1 MKRAEALRPARIDV
15 TAPVVGPRT
24 ASLAAVLAGVL
35 AAGTIQPLVAQELEA
50 IPTFA
55 PGGNAVLLPVQ
66 SVRPLPSGAY
76 PGGARS
82 QRAAREAITAEFSF
96 AFSEAEEGAG
106 TWKLPAD
113 VIRVMGRNPTLH
125 VDPEH
130 LAYQGLIAKPKDL
143 KRYQVYEPL
152 HGQLRAISAMFD
164 TRHLVLPLQVSYE
177 PFVPEAAG
185 EEEQDAPPPPEPVHV
200 ETADPGAPIGRAV
213 LVLALIDIRRSQVLW
228 HGEVRGDPAPI
239 DSSALFASLA
249 ARLADWL
256 VLF

>member
-1 MKRAEALRPARIDV
+1 MSRARMDGAALQAC
-15 TAPVVGPRT
+15 APVVT
-24 ASLAAVLAGVL
+24 VGVL
-35 AAGTIQPLVAQELEA
+35 VLTVGALPLRGQELEPV
-50 IPTFA
+50 PTFA

-66 SVRPLPSGAY
+66 SVRPLPTGAW

-82 QRAAREAITAEFSF
+82 QAQAREAITAELSF
-96 AFSEAEEGAG
+96 AFQEAEEGAE
-106 TWKLPAD
+106 TWTLPAD

-130 LAYQGLIAKPKDL
+130 LAYQGLVGEPKDL

-152 HGQLRAISAMFD
+152 HGQLRAIAAMFD

-177 PFVPEAAG
+177 PFVPDSTAEASGGADSA
-185 EEEQDAPPPPEPVHV
+185 DADGPPPPTPVTV
-200 ETADPGAPIGRAV
+200 ETSDPEAPIGRAV
-213 LVLALIDIRRSQVLW
+213 LVLALIDIRRSAVLW
-228 HGEVRGDPAPI
+228 HGKVQGDPAPI
-239 DSSALFASLA
+239 DSSALFATLA

>member
-1 MKRAEALRPARIDV
+1 MPGALQRIWGDARVPAPL
-15 TAPVVGPRT
+15 PVC
-24 ASLAAVLAGVL
+24 ALALLLGA
-35 AAGTIQPLVAQELEA
+35 TPLRGQQLEP

-66 SVRPLPSGAY
+66 SVRPLPTGAW

-82 QRAAREAITAEFSF
+82 QKAAREAITAEFSF
-96 AFSEAEEGAG
+96 AFQEAEEGAE
-106 TWKLPAD
+106 TWTLPSD

-130 LAYQGLIAKPKDL
+130 LAYQGLLAKPEDL

-152 HGQLRAISAMFD
+152 HSQLRAIAAMFD
-164 TRHLVLPLQVSYE
+164 TRHVVLPLQVSYK
-177 PFVPEAAG
+177 PFVPDSTA
-185 EEEQDAPPPPEPVHV
+185 DASADGPPPPTPATV
-200 ETADPGAPIGRAV
+200 ASSDPKTPIGRAV
-213 LVLALIDIRRSQVLW
+213 LVLALIDIRRSEVLW
-228 HGEVRGDPAPI
+228 HGEVQGDPAPI
-239 DSSALFASLA
+239 DSSALFATLA

>member
-1 MKRAEALRPARIDV
+1 MRLAAARIGRAIGLLLLVVALSD
-15 TAPVVGPRT
+15 TALPG
-24 ASLAAVLAGVL
+24 
-35 AAGTIQPLVAQELEA
+35 QDLEP

-55 PGGNAVLLPVQ
+55 AGGNAVLLPLQ
-66 SVRPLPSGAY
+66 SVRPLPTGAY

-82 QRAAREAITAEFSF
+82 QARAREAISAEFSF
-96 AFSEAEEGAG
+96 AFSEAEEGEG
-106 TWKLPAD
+106 TWTLPAD

-130 LAYQGLIAKPKDL
+130 LAYQGLLAKPKDL
-143 KRYQVYEPL
+143 KRYQIYEPL
-152 HGQLRAISAMFD
+152 HGQLRAIGAMFD

-177 PFVPEAAG
+177 PYDSEAEEAERTGGNGGGRGGSEAA
-185 EEEQDAPPPPEPVHV
+185 APEPVRV
-200 ETADPGAPIGRAV
+200 AAADPDEPLGRAV
-213 LVLALIDIRRSQVLW
+213 LLLALVDVRRSSVLW
-228 HGEVRGDPAPI
+228 HGEVYGDPAPV